1 MAEEWKWQDHYP
13 DELSFAQSMYS
24 DAHKTCHGVRWVPSH
39 TDVDRLWEEID
50 ELYAESNRRYD
61 EWCARQ
67 RSLALNFMLMNQ

>member
-39 TDVDRLWEEID
+39 TDVDRLWKEID
-50 ELYAESNRRYD
+50 DLYLGVGIGAV
-61 EWCARQ
+61 
-67 RSLALNFMLMNQ
+67 